1 VTAQALQQRSDNIRR
16 DASQAYR
23 HERVTMR
30 RRELERETDAEIRA
44 AIRES
49 ISGGNG
55 YGHDRGSSYGVT
67 VEVRRG

>member
-1 VTAQALQQRSDNIRR
+1 MTAQALQQRSDNIRR
-16 DASQAYR
+16 AASQAYR

-30 RRELERETDAEIRA
+30 RREMERETEAEIRA

-49 ISGGNG
+49 IGNG
-55 YGHDRGSSYGVT
+55 YDRGSSYAVT